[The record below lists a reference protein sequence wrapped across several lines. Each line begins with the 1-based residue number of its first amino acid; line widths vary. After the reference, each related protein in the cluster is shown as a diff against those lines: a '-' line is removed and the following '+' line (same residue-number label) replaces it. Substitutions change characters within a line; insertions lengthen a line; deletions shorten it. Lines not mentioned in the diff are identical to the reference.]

1 MVKGSQVF
9 RILEIYS
16 SFIKKTREEMDSHRN
31 NNNNNNNILMDF
43 LCKVKEG
50 TFFSLL
56 CAWTCFDFLR
66 RRRRRKKSISVWLVT
81 FTSRA
86 TGFLIKLAHFPLLL
100 FLFMNRR
107 TEEEEAKSLLYQER
121 IENSLLGFL
130 NYLKENLIFVCGRP
144 ENVVDRLQGR
154 NWPVTDSTTAQ
165 TKDNFESS
173 HSTK

>member
-56 CAWTCFDFLR
+56 CAWNCFDFLR

-154 NWPVTDSTTAQ
+154 N
-165 TKDNFESS
+165 
-173 HSTK
+173 